1 MLELCMLFETDSETS
16 SSFMPNVLNFGTPQ
30 NETKSSI
37 HFTNSATVASSL
49 PKHALAT
56 SSYRRKPSFALCGF
70 SSITRVSNNF
80 TFIFT
85 QCGNN
90 AAQIAPCGA
99 CSKPPS
105 VPLNPCTAPNL
116 AFANA
121 IPPYMAHNAIS
132 VLAFISSGCSKHL
145 RKLFAPNL
153 IPLMLKLSVTGFG
166 ELHTYGSMHCVRASN
181 PVCAVTS
188 LGICTVNFGST
199 MTKSGNING

>member
-1 MLELCMLFETDSETS
+1 
-16 SSFMPNVLNFGTPQ
+16 MPNVLNFGTPQ
-30 NETKSSI
+30 NDTKSSI